1 MNRTEVQDEAI
12 AILTACL
19 VALPTVH
26 KEMGNIRRTVHEQ
39 TTATSVGGIFHGLL
53 HRRCIK
59 NLH

>member
-26 KEMGNIRRTVHEQ
+26 KEMGNIRRTAHEQ
-39 TTATSVGGIFHGLL
+39 TTATSVGGGFFMACFIEDV
-53 HRRCIK
+53 
-59 NLH
+59 

>member
-26 KEMGNIRRTVHEQ
+26 KEMGNIRRTAHEQ
-39 TTATSVGGIFHGLL
+39 TTANLCGGDFSWPAS
-53 HRRCIK
+53 
-59 NLH
+59 